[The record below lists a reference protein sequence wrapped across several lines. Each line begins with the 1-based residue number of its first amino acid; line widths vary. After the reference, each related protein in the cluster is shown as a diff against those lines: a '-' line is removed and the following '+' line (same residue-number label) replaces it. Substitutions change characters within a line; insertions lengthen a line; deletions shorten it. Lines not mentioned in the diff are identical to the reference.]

1 MIIKLF
7 KGQFLQTQFGKKNI
21 YELGVWN
28 FEPLCIQIACHNSI
42 SGDLRNYEPVHTS
55 RGNQWIN

>member
-28 FEPLCIQIACHNSI
+28 FEPLCIQTACDNSI
-42 SGDLRNYEPVHTS
+42 SGDLRNYKLVYTS
-55 RGNQWIN
+55 RRNQWIS